1 VRSATKENAI
11 MSNASQ
17 VQPGERDP
25 NMPPGLLPI
34 TIVAVAL
41 CTFMYVLF
49 PGHGPIQ
56 GHVAAPA
63 ANTNPG

>member
-1 VRSATKENAI
+1 MRDTSR
-11 MSNASQ
+11 

-25 NMPPGLLPI
+25 NMPPGLFPI
-34 TIVAVAL
+34 AVVAVAL
-41 CTFMYVLF
+41 CTFMYVLY

-63 ANTNPG
+63 ATAQPG

>member
-1 VRSATKENAI
+1 

-34 TIVAVAL
+34 AIVAVAL
-41 CTFMYVLF
+41 CTFMYVLY

-63 ANTNPG
+63 ANANPG

>member
-1 VRSATKENAI
+1 MHLRFS
-11 MSNASQ
+11 
-17 VQPGERDP
+17 PGERDP

-34 TIVAVAL
+34 AIVAVAL
-41 CTFMYVLF
+41 CTFMYVMY

-63 ANTNPG
+63 ANANPG